1 MSEPI
6 DLKRFVAGKRVKYK
20 SRAKEGQG
28 VIEKIEEKGTGH
40 WVTVYDKANSRV
52 ITVRPSQTKFF

>member
-1 MSEPI
+1 MSDTI
-6 DLKRFVAGKRVKYK
+6 DIKRFAAGKRVKYK
-20 SRAKEGQG
+20 SRAKEGSG
-28 VIEKIEEKGTGH
+28 VIEKVEEKGTGY